1 MASNSGEG
9 KRIGW
14 TLLPKQLVWK
24 LSDAARQNREQKVLS
39 PEAALGRK
47 GEDLAHRYLRN
58 SGYTVV
64 ARNYR
69 PGVDSEIDIV
79 ARDGE
84 TLIFVEVKAR
94 RSAEFG
100 SPDRAIDQEKQ
111 RHILRAA
118 RSFVTRSGDSWS
130 KVRFDTVSIVFT
142 HPLTISH
149 HRDVFFQGRAQDG
162 RALKPEES
170 VSLA

>member
-1 MASNSGEG
+1 MASNGAEVKRSG
-9 KRIGW
+9 W
-14 TLLPKQLVWK
+14 SLLPKQLVWK
-24 LSDAARQNREQKVLS
+24 LSDAARQNREQKLLS

-69 PGVDSEIDIV
+69 PGGDSEIDIV

-84 TLIFVEVKAR
+84 KLIFVEVKSR

-111 RHILRAA
+111 RHIIRAA

-130 KVRFDTVSIVFT
+130 QVRFDTVSIVFT
-142 HPLTISH
+142 EPVAISH
-149 HRDVFFQGRAQDG
+149 NCDVFFQGRAQDG
-162 RALKPEES
+162 QALKPEES

>member
-1 MASNSGEG
+1 MASGGSERKRSGWPLRPG
-9 KRIGW
+9 Q
-14 TLLPKQLVWK
+14 LLWK
-24 LSDAARQNREQKVLS
+24 LSDAARQQREQKLLS

-47 GEDLAHRYLRN
+47 GEDLAHRYLRS

-69 PGVDSEIDIV
+69 PGGDSEIDIV
-79 ARDGE
+79 ARQGK

-111 RHILRAA
+111 RHIVRAA

-130 KVRFDTVSIVFT
+130 NVRFDTVSIVFKE
-142 HPLTISH
+142 PVAISH
-149 HRDVFFQGRAQDG
+149 YLDVFFFGRAQDG
-162 RALKPEES
+162 RSSKPNES
-170 VSLA
+170 ASPA